1 MSTAHNKTGNFDLAL
16 SNLIHALNDGTAE
29 HAKLL
34 YQWDRDRGTSWYST
48 INTTEEGMSKIN
60 KYKNKLKQALQEV
73 NKAVPY
79 IQSVLAVGVLVN
91 QQVPTK
97 FQPRINAVLKG
108 AVKDAH
114 ILKETLDVLVKK

>member
-1 MSTAHNKTGNFDLAL
+1 
-16 SNLIHALNDGTAE
+16 
-29 HAKLL
+29 
-34 YQWDRDRGTSWYST
+34 
-48 INTTEEGMSKIN
+48 MSKFS

-97 FQPRINAVLKG
+97 YQPRINAVLKG

>member
-1 MSTAHNKTGNFDLAL
+1 MSTF
-16 SNLIHALNDGTAE
+16 
-29 HAKLL
+29 
-34 YQWDRDRGTSWYST
+34 ST
-48 INTTEEGMSKIN
+48 FN

-97 FQPRINAVLKG
+97 YQPRINAVLKG
-108 AVKDAH
+108 AVKDVH

>member
-1 MSTAHNKTGNFDLAL
+1 MSTF
-16 SNLIHALNDGTAE
+16 
-29 HAKLL
+29 
-34 YQWDRDRGTSWYST
+34 
-48 INTTEEGMSKIN
+48 SKFN

-73 NKAVPY
+73 NTVVPY

-97 FQPRINAVLKG
+97 YQPRINAVLKG
-108 AVKDAH
+108 AVIDTH

>member
-1 MSTAHNKTGNFDLAL
+1 MNKFT
-16 SNLIHALNDGTAE
+16 
-29 HAKLL
+29 
-34 YQWDRDRGTSWYST
+34 
-48 INTTEEGMSKIN
+48 
-60 KYKNKLKQALQEV
+60 KYKNKLKQAVQEV

-108 AVKDAH
+108 AVKDTL

>member
-1 MSTAHNKTGNFDLAL
+1 MSTF
-16 SNLIHALNDGTAE
+16 
-29 HAKLL
+29 
-34 YQWDRDRGTSWYST
+34 
-48 INTTEEGMSKIN
+48 SKFS

-97 FQPRINAVLKG
+97 YQPHINAVLKG
-108 AVKDAH
+108 AVKDTH

>member
-1 MSTAHNKTGNFDLAL
+1 MSVL
-16 SNLIHALNDGTAE
+16 S
-29 HAKLL
+29 KF
-34 YQWDRDRGTSWYST
+34 S
-48 INTTEEGMSKIN
+48 

-73 NKAVPY
+73 NTVVPY

-97 FQPRINAVLKG
+97 YQPRINAVLKG
-108 AVKDAH
+108 AVVDAH

>member
-1 MSTAHNKTGNFDLAL
+1 
-16 SNLIHALNDGTAE
+16 
-29 HAKLL
+29 
-34 YQWDRDRGTSWYST
+34 
-48 INTTEEGMSKIN
+48 MSKFT

-73 NKAVPY
+73 STVVPY

-108 AVKDAH
+108 AIKDTH

>member
-1 MSTAHNKTGNFDLAL
+1 
-16 SNLIHALNDGTAE
+16 
-29 HAKLL
+29 
-34 YQWDRDRGTSWYST
+34 
-48 INTTEEGMSKIN
+48 MSKFN

-97 FQPRINAVLKG
+97 YQPRINAVLKG
-108 AVKDAH
+108 AVIDTH

>member
-1 MSTAHNKTGNFDLAL
+1 
-16 SNLIHALNDGTAE
+16 
-29 HAKLL
+29 
-34 YQWDRDRGTSWYST
+34 
-48 INTTEEGMSKIN
+48 MSKFN

-97 FQPRINAVLKG
+97 YQPRINAVLKG

>member
-1 MSTAHNKTGNFDLAL
+1 
-16 SNLIHALNDGTAE
+16 
-29 HAKLL
+29 
-34 YQWDRDRGTSWYST
+34 
-48 INTTEEGMSKIN
+48 MSKFN

-73 NKAVPY
+73 NTVVPY

-97 FQPRINAVLKG
+97 YQPRINAVLKG
-108 AVKDAH
+108 AVKDTQ

>member
-1 MSTAHNKTGNFDLAL
+1 
-16 SNLIHALNDGTAE
+16 
-29 HAKLL
+29 
-34 YQWDRDRGTSWYST
+34 
-48 INTTEEGMSKIN
+48 MSKFS

-97 FQPRINAVLKG
+97 YQPRINAMLKG
-108 AVKDAH
+108 AVKDTH

>member
-1 MSTAHNKTGNFDLAL
+1 MSSF
-16 SNLIHALNDGTAE
+16 
-29 HAKLL
+29 
-34 YQWDRDRGTSWYST
+34 ST
-48 INTTEEGMSKIN
+48 FN

-97 FQPRINAVLKG
+97 YQPRINAVLKG
-108 AVKDAH
+108 AVKDTQ

>member
-1 MSTAHNKTGNFDLAL
+1 
-16 SNLIHALNDGTAE
+16 
-29 HAKLL
+29 
-34 YQWDRDRGTSWYST
+34 
-48 INTTEEGMSKIN
+48 MSKFN
-60 KYKNKLKQALQEV
+60 KYKNKLKQAVQEV

-97 FQPRINAVLKG
+97 YQPRINAVLKG
-108 AVKDAH
+108 AVKDTH

>member
-1 MSTAHNKTGNFDLAL
+1 
-16 SNLIHALNDGTAE
+16 
-29 HAKLL
+29 
-34 YQWDRDRGTSWYST
+34 
-48 INTTEEGMSKIN
+48 MSKFK
-60 KYKNKLKQALQEV
+60 KYLEKLKQAAHEV

-97 FQPRINAVLKG
+97 YQPRINAVLKG
-108 AVKDAH
+108 AVKDTQ

>member
-1 MSTAHNKTGNFDLAL
+1 MSTF
-16 SNLIHALNDGTAE
+16 
-29 HAKLL
+29 
-34 YQWDRDRGTSWYST
+34 
-48 INTTEEGMSKIN
+48 SKFS

-97 FQPRINAVLKG
+97 YQPRINAVLKG
-108 AVKDAH
+108 AVKDTH